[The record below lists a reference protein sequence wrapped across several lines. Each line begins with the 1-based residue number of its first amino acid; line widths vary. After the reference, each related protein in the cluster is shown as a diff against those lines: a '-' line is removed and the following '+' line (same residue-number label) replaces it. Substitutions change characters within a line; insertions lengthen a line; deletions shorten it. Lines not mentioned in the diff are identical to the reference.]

1 MAIRLD
7 FVCNLITD
15 EWTKILELI
24 PENTNIDAVPMS
36 KAIKTLTKVQ
46 YVMNNRISEE
56 DAFEEEEK
64 GGDLSTNNQQTKEA
78 APAPP
83 PPLTTAINQT
93 EEVGKEEKS
102 ECDIK
107 RLSFDSSP
115 SENSENS
122 VKSEKS
128 EKEEENK
135 PSTEKRGRFISEEL
149 REALFDT
156 PSSGLFDDSVD
167 SNE

>member
-15 EWTKILELI
+15 EWAKILEYI
-24 PENTNIDAVPMS
+24 PENANIDAVPMS

-56 DAFEEEEK
+56 DAFEEEEEEK
-64 GGDLSTNNQQTKEA
+64 VNEPIQPPPVQQQTDDSN
-78 APAPP
+78 
-83 PPLTTAINQT
+83 I
-93 EEVGKEEKS
+93 KS
-102 ECDIK
+102 
-107 RLSFDSSP
+107 LSFDSS
-115 SENSENS
+115 SSDN
-122 VKSEKS
+122 SEKS
-128 EKEEENK
+128 EKEGGSK
-135 PSTEKRGRFISEEL
+135 PSNEKRNRFISEEL

-156 PSSGLFDDSVD
+156 PSCGLFDDSVD